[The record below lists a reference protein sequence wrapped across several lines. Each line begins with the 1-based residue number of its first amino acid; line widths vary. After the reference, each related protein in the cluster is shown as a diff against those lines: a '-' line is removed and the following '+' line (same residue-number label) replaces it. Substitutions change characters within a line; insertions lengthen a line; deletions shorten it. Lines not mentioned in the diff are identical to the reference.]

1 MKGVKNMYKKLMHTC
16 LGLMALTMLQ
26 PAVSLADGIIIP
38 PPGVNVAVK
47 YHHVTVDIQNQ
58 VANTEIDQVF
68 INDSDRDSLEA
79 LYIFPLPEGA
89 TFSRFSMFVDGEE
102 LTAEILDADSARAI
116 YESIVR
122 RRLDPALL
130 EYLGRGLFR
139 ARVYPI
145 RAHGEKRIKISY
157 TELLPYDNGLVRYL
171 YPLSTEK
178 FSSKPLETV
187 SVTVAIS
194 SPVAIKSIFSP
205 THDIQIEKT
214 DDFNAKAI
222 YADENVTPGR
232 DFVLYYTVS
241 PDDVGLHLL
250 THRPPQEDGF
260 YLFTAAPKQDV
271 EESQVIKKRVLFVL
285 DRSGSMSGQKIE
297 QAKNG
302 LKFVLSNLNPE
313 DWFNI
318 VDFSSEVR
326 RYRDEPLVANGS
338 NVSSALAYVTQLSA
352 GGGTN
357 INEALLAAMAQ
368 TARDSLANMVIFL
381 TDGQPTV
388 GVTDNEQIRR
398 NVQAANT
405 HSARLFVFGV
415 GYDVNTHLLDNLAY
429 GNHGVSTY
437 VRPEEDI
444 EIAVSSFFTKIS
456 SPVLANLALDFGGIA
471 VYDQFPSALPD
482 LFKGSQLIQFGRY
495 RNHGATTITLSG
507 EINGAAQQFT
517 LAEGFPEIKSD
528 FDFIARLWALRK
540 IGYLLDQIRLH
551 GENDELISEIVALS
565 KKYGIITPY
574 TSFLILEDQV
584 LPGAFSGL
592 SPQTGERAVDAAAN
606 VGSYRDATS
615 VSRVQPEGVKYVGG
629 KAFFLRK
636 DFWIDSEYLEGQPT
650 IVFEFGSEAYFDFLL
665 KHAEFGKYFAIG
677 KNLIVSMGEQAYR
690 VQEKDKTY
698 VPDLPTKFRLL
709 QNYPNPFNPFTRIE
723 YEVPADARVK
733 LSVFDVTGRQ
743 VRTLVDGFKLVGFY
757 RISWDGSDERG
768 NRLPSGVYIYQLVV
782 NGKITDSRKLA
793 LVK

>member
-1 MKGVKNMYKKLMHTC
+1 MCKKLLQTC
-16 LGLMALTMLQ
+16 LGLMALITFQ
-26 PAVSLADGIIIP
+26 PVISLADGIIIP
-38 PPGVNVAVK
+38 PPGVNMAVK
-47 YHHVTVDIQNQ
+47 YHYVTVDIQNQ
-58 VANTEIDQVF
+58 VATTEIDQVF
-68 INDSDRDSLEA
+68 VNDSDVDSLEA

-89 TFSRFSMFVDGEE
+89 TFTSFSMFVDGKE
-102 LTAEILDADSARAI
+102 LTAEVLDADEARAI

-157 TELLPYDNGLVRYL
+157 TEFLPYDDGLLRYL

-187 SVTVAIS
+187 SVTVTIS

-214 DDFNAKAI
+214 DDFNVKAS
-222 YADENVTPGR
+222 YDDENVTPDR

-241 PDDVGLHLL
+241 PDDIGLHLM

-302 LKFVLSNLNPE
+302 LKFVLSNLNSN
-313 DWFNI
+313 DRFNI
-318 VDFSSEVR
+318 IDFSSEVR
-326 RYRDEPLVANGS
+326 RYREAPLVASGA
-338 NVSSALAYVTQLSA
+338 NVAAALAYVTQLSA

-357 INEALLAAMAQ
+357 INDALLAAMAQ
-368 TARDSLANMVIFL
+368 MAHDSLANMVIFL

-388 GVTDNEQIRR
+388 GVTDNEKIRQ

-405 HSARLFVFGV
+405 HSSRLFVFGV

-429 GNHGVSTY
+429 DNHGVSSY
-437 VRPEEDI
+437 VRPEENI

-456 SPVLANLALDFGGIA
+456 SPVLANLTLDFGGIA
-471 VYDQFPSALPD
+471 VYDRFPNALPD

-517 LAEGFPEIKSD
+517 YTDEFPEIKAEY
-528 FDFIARLWALRK
+528 DFIARLWALRK

-551 GENDELISEIVALS
+551 GENDELIAEIVALS

-584 LPGAFSGL
+584 VPGAFSGL
-592 SPQTGERAVDAAAN
+592 QDQSGRAAVEAADN
-606 VGSYRDATS
+606 IGSYRNATS
-615 VSRVQPEGVKYVGG
+615 VSRIQPDGVKYVGG

-636 DFWIDSEYLEGQPT
+636 DFWIDREYLEGQPT
-650 IVFEFGSEAYFDFLL
+650 TVFEFGSEAYFAFLVA
-665 KHAEFGKYFAIG
+665 HPEMGKYFAIG
-677 KNLIVSMGEQAYR
+677 KNLIVSMGERAYR
-690 VQEKDKTY
+690 VQEKGKTY
-698 VPDLPTKFRLL
+698 EPIFPTKFRLL
-709 QNYPNPFNPFTRIE
+709 QNYPNPFNPFTRIQ
-723 YEVPADARVK
+723 YEVPADARVT
-733 LSVFDVTGRQ
+733 LRIFDVTGRQ
-743 VRTLVDGFKLVGFY
+743 VRTLVDGFKQVGFY
-757 RISWDGSDERG
+757 RVLWDGSDERG
-768 NRLPSGVYIYQLVV
+768 NRLPSGLYIYQLVV
-782 NGKITDSRKLA
+782 NGKIMDSRKLT